1 MRHRKGLKKIGR
13 TSAHR
18 SAMLLNM
25 AESLL
30 QHERIK
36 TTLVKAKVLRPY
48 IEKIIT
54 KSRVSGLATIRYLSS
69 LFSNQDTVRKLT
81 DDIAK
86 RVEKRP
92 GGYTRIY
99 KYGFRRSD
107 DSEMALI
114 ELVDKAPDAAKAK
127 QKNKAKQ
134 EAQVAEDKVIEHVV
148 EEPKVAKKAPAKT
161 AKAEP
166 KKEAVAKTTK
176 AKAEKK

>member
-18 SAMLLNM
+18 SAMLINM
-25 AESLL
+25 SESLL
-30 QHERIK
+30 THERIK

-54 KSRVSGLATIRYLSS
+54 KSKAGGLATIRYLSS
-69 LFSNQDTVRKLT
+69 LFHNQDTVRKLT

-86 RVEKRP
+86 RVVKRA

-107 DSEMALI
+107 DSAMALI
-114 ELVDKAPDAAKAK
+114 ELVDRAPELTKPKAK
-127 QKNKAKQ
+127 SKETKVEEQV
-134 EAQVAEDKVIEHVV
+134 VAEKKIVEHVAV
-148 EEPKVAKKAPAKT
+148 EEPKKAKKEATPEVAQKEAKKAVSP
-161 AKAEP
+161 
-166 KKEAVAKTTK
+166 K
-176 AKAEKK
+176 AKAKK